1 MRVPATGA
9 FGHIV
14 LHLIPELPSAGRA
27 VSGVDR
33 PEPSAAVELTATA
46 AARSRN

>member
-1 MRVPATGA
+1 MRIPATGA

-14 LHLIPELPSAGRA
+14 LPLIPELLSAGHA
-27 VSGVDR
+27 VTGVDR
-33 PEPSAAVELTATA
+33 PEPSAAVEFTATS